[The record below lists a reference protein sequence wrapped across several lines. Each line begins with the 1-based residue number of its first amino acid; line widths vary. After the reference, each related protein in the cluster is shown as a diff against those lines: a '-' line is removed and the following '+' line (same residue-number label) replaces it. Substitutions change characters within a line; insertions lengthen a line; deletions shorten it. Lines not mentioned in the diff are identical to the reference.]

1 MVLALALFA
10 DCMDGVWENSLTGTS
25 GRSAVVVICRQ
36 SADLTCKESVEE
48 IELFAGVVDFWS
60 VSGIFGQSAVSAVAM
75 LGLEY
80 WHWPVVRLQQSVI

>member
-25 GRSAVVVICRQ
+25 GRSAEVVICRL
-36 SADLTCKESVEE
+36 SADVTGKRSVEE

-75 LGLEY
+75 LDSEY
-80 WHWPVVRLQQSVI
+80 WHWSVVRLQQSVI